1 METYFALFIFL
12 DFCTVCLAWI
22 QLGIKFCLLK
32 FFRHL
37 AELAVKDH
45 KKIFLLVLPWYSWH
59 VEHLIFAEEP
69 KFSGL
74 VNLSRQ
80 LARDMPFPTWKKCN
94 VLLLIR
100 NWEVFKFVKVYIF
113 WEGHKILRNLH
124 LTFDY
129 STYSQKLG
137 EDFAKFC
144 DLLRIYEL

>member
-1 METYFALFIFL
+1 MGGMDVPCLYHTCRILIFFLWCSTTYIITITYKKLETYFALFIFL

-80 LARDMPFPTWKKCN
+80 LAKDMPCPTWKKCN
-94 VLLLIR
+94 VLPLSIKLIR
-100 NWEVFKFVKVYIF
+100 TEKFVKP
-113 WEGHKILRNLH
+113 L
-124 LTFDY
+124 
-129 STYSQKLG
+129 
-137 EDFAKFC
+137 
-144 DLLRIYEL
+144 